1 MVQKRYFHRQMTT
14 SSQTGILYLMDGI
27 SLFKSISYSLNCH
40 SLRHMGQCAC
50 DVCEFTH
57 FKMQWRWNAWLHA
70 PQISGQSSPGSLQSG
85 QQPSKAIL
93 HIPHVSSWASQV
105 HEATACHSV
114 RKSSAYSRRQ
124 RVKENCIFK
133 NFKALNLPQNNSTT
147 KIIAQSFFITAHV
160 PWDMS

>member
-1 MVQKRYFHRQMTT
+1 MLQSSGPCSQDQTQALPYMPFTGKVVYGTKEVFSKHRQTT
-14 SSQTGILYLMDGI
+14 TNSQTGILYLMDGI
-27 SLFKSISYSLNCH
+27 SLFKSIPYSLNCH

-105 HEATACHSV
+105 HEATACHC
-114 RKSSAYSRRQ
+114 SS
-124 RVKENCIFK
+124 F
-133 NFKALNLPQNNSTT
+133 T
-147 KIIAQSFFITAHV
+147 FIVFLLSWITESGIE
-160 PWDMS
+160 W